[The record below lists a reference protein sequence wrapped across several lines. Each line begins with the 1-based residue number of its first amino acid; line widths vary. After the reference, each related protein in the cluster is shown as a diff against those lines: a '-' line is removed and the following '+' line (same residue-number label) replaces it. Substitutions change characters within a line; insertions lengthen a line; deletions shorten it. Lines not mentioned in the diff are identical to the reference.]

1 MNRFSTAY
9 SCNKRL
15 INMQLKSLAQAK
27 IAAKAAAILAAGALT
42 LTACGGG
49 TTTPAASEGGVQLIN
64 AGKLTVCSDVP
75 YEPFEFQKD
84 GKIVGFDIDI
94 ANEVAKD
101 LNAELNIVDSSFEA
115 IETGTA
121 LTGCDLSISSVSITD
136 VRKSVMD
143 FSDPYMDDDLTL
155 VATTASGITD
165 LNSAKGKK
173 VGVQQ
178 ATTGAKYA
186 AENGIDAQQ
195 FEDSGLLI
203 QALLAGT
210 IDAALGNQSIL
221 AYAIKDDPKF
231 KRVEDYT
238 TGEKLGISIKKGN
251 TAMTEK
257 VNATLKRLTDD
268 GSLKKFETTWFGE
281 TAK

>member
-1 MNRFSTAY
+1 
-9 SCNKRL
+9 
-15 INMQLKSLAQAK
+15 MQLKSLAQAK
-27 IAAKAAAILAAGALT
+27 FAAKAAAILAAGALT
-42 LTACGGG
+42 LTACGGS
-49 TTTPAASEGGVQLIN
+49 TTPAASEGGIQLIN

-101 LNAELNIVDSSFEA
+101 LNAELSIVDSSFEA

-121 LTGCDLSISSVSITD
+121 LTGCDVSISSISITD

-143 FSDPYMDDDLTL
+143 FSNPYMDDDLTL

-165 LNSAKGKK
+165 INSAKGKK

-178 ATTGAKYA
+178 ATTGAKYT

-195 FEDSGLLI
+195 FEDSGLLV
-203 QALLAGT
+203 QALQAGT

-231 KRVEDYT
+231 ERVDDYA

-251 TAMTEK
+251 TAMAEK
-257 VNATLKRLTDD
+257 VTGTLKRLTDD

>member
-1 MNRFSTAY
+1 
-9 SCNKRL
+9 
-15 INMQLKSLAQAK
+15 MQLKSLAQAK

-49 TTTPAASEGGVQLIN
+49 STPAASEGGIQLIN
-64 AGKLTVCSDVP
+64 AGKLTVCSDIP

-84 GKIVGFDIDI
+84 GKIVGFDMDI
-94 ANEVAKD
+94 ASEIAKD
-101 LNAELNIVDSSFEA
+101 LKAELSVVDSSFEA

-143 FSDPYMDDDLTL
+143 FSNPYMDDDLTL

-165 LNSAKGKK
+165 INSAKGKK

-186 AENGIDAQQ
+186 AEKGIDAQQ
-195 FEDSGLLI
+195 FEDSGLLVQAI
-203 QALLAGT
+203 QAGT

-221 AYAIKDDPKF
+221 AYAIKDDPRF
-231 KRVEDYT
+231 KRVEDYAS
-238 TGEKLGISIKKGN
+238 GEKLGIAIKKGN
-251 TAMTEK
+251 TAMAEK
-257 VNATLKRLTDD
+257 VNATLKRITDD

>member
-1 MNRFSTAY
+1 
-9 SCNKRL
+9 
-15 INMQLKSLAQAK
+15 MQLKSLAQAK
-27 IAAKAAAILAAGALT
+27 FAAKAAAILAAGALT
-42 LTACGGG
+42 LTACGGS
-49 TTTPAASEGGVQLIN
+49 TTPAASEGGIQLIN

-101 LNAELNIVDSSFEA
+101 LNAELSIVDSSFEA

-121 LTGCDLSISSVSITD
+121 LTGCDVSISSISITD

-143 FSDPYMDDDLTL
+143 FSNPYMDDDLTL

-165 LNSAKGKK
+165 INSAKGKK

-195 FEDSGLLI
+195 FEDSGLLV
-203 QALLAGT
+203 QALQAGT

-231 KRVEDYT
+231 ERVDDYA

-251 TAMTEK
+251 TAMAEK
-257 VNATLKRLTDD
+257 VTGTLKRLTDD

>member
-1 MNRFSTAY
+1 
-9 SCNKRL
+9 
-15 INMQLKSLAQAK
+15 MQLKPLAQAK
-27 IAAKAAAILAAGALT
+27 IAAKAAAILAAAALT
-42 LTACGGG
+42 LTACGGSS
-49 TTTPAASEGGVQLIN
+49 TPAASEGGVQLIN

-84 GKIVGFDIDI
+84 GKIVGFDMDI
-94 ANEVAKD
+94 ANEIAKD
-101 LNAELNIVDSSFEA
+101 LKAELSVVDSSFEA

-143 FSDPYMDDDLTL
+143 FSNPYMDDDLTL

-165 LNSAKGKK
+165 INSAKGKK

-186 AENGIDAQQ
+186 AEKGIDAQQ
-195 FEDSGLLI
+195 FEDSGLLV
-203 QALLAGT
+203 QAIKAGT

-238 TGEKLGISIKKGN
+238 SGEKLGIAIKKGN
-251 TAMTEK
+251 TAMADK
-257 VNATLKRLTDD
+257 VNGTLKRLTDD
-268 GSLKKFETTWFGE
+268 GTLKKFQTTWFGE
-281 TAK
+281 AAK

>member
-1 MNRFSTAY
+1 
-9 SCNKRL
+9 
-15 INMQLKSLAQAK
+15 MQLKSLAQAK

-42 LTACGGG
+42 LTACGG
-49 TTTPAASEGGVQLIN
+49 TTTPAASEGGIQLIN

-84 GKIVGFDIDI
+84 GKIVGFDMDI
-94 ANEVAKD
+94 ANEIAKD
-101 LNAELNIVDSSFEA
+101 LNAELSVVDSSFEA

-143 FSDPYMDDDLTL
+143 FSNPYMDDDLTL
-155 VATTASGITD
+155 VATTESGITD
-165 LNSAKGKK
+165 INSAKGKK

-195 FEDSGLLI
+195 FEDSGLLVQAI
-203 QALLAGT
+203 QAGT

-238 TGEKLGISIKKGN
+238 SGEKLGISIKKGN
-251 TAMTEK
+251 TAMAEK
-257 VNATLKRLTDD
+257 VNATLKRITDD

>member
-1 MNRFSTAY
+1 
-9 SCNKRL
+9 
-15 INMQLKSLAQAK
+15 MQLKSLATAK
-27 IAAKAAAILAAGALT
+27 IAAKAAAIFAAGALT

-49 TTTPAASEGGVQLIN
+49 STPAASEGGVQLIN
-64 AGKLTVCSDVP
+64 SGKLTVCSDVP

-84 GKIVGFDIDI
+84 GKTVGFDIDI

-101 LNAELNIVDSSFEA
+101 LNAELSVVDSSFEA

-121 LTGCDLSISSVSITD
+121 LTQCDVSISSISITET
-136 VRKSVMD
+136 RKSVMD

-165 LNSAKGKK
+165 INSAKGKK

-186 AENGIDAQQ
+186 AENDIDAQQ

-221 AYAIKDDPKF
+221 AYAIKDDPRF
-231 KRVEDYT
+231 VRVEDYA

-251 TAMTEK
+251 SAMVDK
-257 VNATLKRLTDD
+257 VNGTLKRLTDD
-268 GSLKKFETTWFGE
+268 GSLAKFETTWFGE

>member
-1 MNRFSTAY
+1 
-9 SCNKRL
+9 
-15 INMQLKSLAQAK
+15 MQLKSLAQAK
-27 IAAKAAAILAAGALT
+27 IAAKAAAILAVGALT
-42 LTACGGG
+42 LTACGGS
-49 TTTPAASEGGVQLIN
+49 TTPAASEGGIQLIN

-101 LNAELNIVDSSFEA
+101 LGAELSIVDSSFEA

-143 FSDPYMDDDLTL
+143 FSNPYMDDDLTL
-155 VATTASGITD
+155 VATTASGIKD
-165 LNSAKGKK
+165 INSAKGKK

-195 FEDSGLLI
+195 FEDSGLLV
-203 QALLAGT
+203 QALQAGT

-221 AYAIKDDPKF
+221 AYAIKDDPRY
-231 KRVEDYT
+231 KRVDDYA

-251 TAMTEK
+251 TAMAEK
-257 VNATLKRLTDD
+257 VNGTLKRLTDD
-268 GSLKKFETTWFGE
+268 GTLKKFQTTWFGE

>member
-1 MNRFSTAY
+1 
-9 SCNKRL
+9 
-15 INMQLKSLAQAK
+15 MQLKPLAQAK

-42 LTACGGG
+42 LTACGGSS
-49 TTTPAASEGGVQLIN
+49 TPAASEGGIQLIN

-84 GKIVGFDIDI
+84 GKIVGFDMDI
-94 ANEVAKD
+94 ANEIAKD
-101 LNAELNIVDSSFEA
+101 LKAELSVVDSSFEA

-143 FSDPYMDDDLTL
+143 FSNPYMDDDLTL

-165 LNSAKGKK
+165 INSAKGKK

-186 AENGIDAQQ
+186 ADKGIDAQQ
-195 FEDSGLLI
+195 FEDSGLLVQAI
-203 QALLAGT
+203 QAGT

-238 TGEKLGISIKKGN
+238 SGEKLGIAIKKGN
-251 TAMTEK
+251 TAMAEK
-257 VNATLKRLTDD
+257 VNATLKRITDD

-281 TAK
+281 AAK

>member
-1 MNRFSTAY
+1 
-9 SCNKRL
+9 
-15 INMQLKSLAQAK
+15 MQPKSLATAK

-42 LTACGGG
+42 LTACGAG
-49 TTTPAASEGGVQLIN
+49 TTPAATEGGVQLIN
-64 AGKLTVCSDVP
+64 PGKLTVCSDIP
-75 YEPFEFQKD
+75 YEPFEFEKD
-84 GKIVGFDIDI
+84 GETVGFDIDI
-94 ANEVAKD
+94 AREVAKD
-101 LNAELNIVDSSFEA
+101 MDAELSIVDSSFEA

-121 LTGCDLSISSVSITD
+121 LTQCDLGISSISITD

-155 VATTASGITD
+155 VATTASGISD
-165 LNSAKGKK
+165 INSAKGKK

-178 ATTGAKYA
+178 ATTGARYA
-186 AENGIDAQQ
+186 AENDIDAQQ

-231 KRVEDYT
+231 ERVEDYT

-251 TAMTEK
+251 TAMAEK

-268 GSLKKFETTWFGE
+268 GSLEKFETTWFGE
-281 TAK
+281 TAQ